1 MNFAEKFEHRLW
13 NSRLAGLCVFYRL
26 ISSHKSKEG
35 EGEEQAASATVERV
49 QDSGRM
55 EQKHSIWKQRLRSWR
70 KKRSSIAGRS
80 DTVAWAQSSG
90 AAVGGAAGAAG
101 ALSMTSHATS
111 IESSRRCSRLCMD
124 RLGIVTVGDPRRA
137 AAAALVLV
145 PVVTMQFEV

>member
-1 MNFAEKFEHRLW
+1 MNFAQKFEHRLW

-26 ISSHKSKEG
+26 ISSHKSKE
-35 EGEEQAASATVERV
+35 EQAASEAVERV

-124 RLGIVTVGDPRRA
+124 RLGIVTVGGA
-137 AAAALVLV
+137 AEALVLV
-145 PVVTMQFEV
+145 PVVT